1 MSSALP
7 TQIKHP
13 VNFGSDN
20 VSGAA
25 PEVLAAI
32 SAANA
37 GSALPYG
44 DDPWT
49 ERLQAKMM
57 VLFDHPRPV
66 TVLPV
71 ITGTAA
77 NALVLATMTPPWGAI
92 YCHVESHV
100 YLEECGAPEFFSGGA
115 KLVPLPGAH
124 GKLTPDVVAQALA
137 RSGAG
142 DVHRVQPAVLSITQP
157 TEAGT
162 IYSPGEIRAL
172 ADLAHSHGLK
182 VHMDGA
188 RLANAVARLSCDPAD
203 ITWRAG
209 VDGMSFGGTKNGAV
223 SAEAAIFF
231 DSSAVPAARYL
242 RKRAGHLFC
251 KMRYSSAQL
260 EALIT
265 DGLWIR
271 HAAHANRLASELADG
286 LARVPGV
293 RLVHPVQVNEVFLE
307 IPHPVIEA
315 LLAAGFYFY
324 PPDPSGV
331 VRLVTSF
338 DTRESDV
345 TSFVAVALRPTAPP
359 PV

>member
-1 MSSALP
+1 
-7 TQIKHP
+7 

-20 VSGAA
+20 ISGAA
-25 PEVLAAI
+25 LEVLAAI

-49 ERLQAKMM
+49 KRLQVKLT
-57 VLFDHPRPV
+57 VLFDHPDPV

-92 YCHVESHV
+92 YCHADAHV
-100 YLEECGAPEFFSGGA
+100 YLDECGAPEFFSGGA
-115 KLVPLPGAH
+115 KLVPLPGSH
-124 GKLTPDVVAQALA
+124 GKLTPDVVAYALA

-142 DVHRVQPAVLSITQP
+142 DVHSTQPAVLSITQP

-172 ADLAHSHGLK
+172 TDLAHSHGLR

-188 RLANAVARLSCDPAD
+188 RLANAVARLGCRPGD

-231 DSSAVPAARYL
+231 DSSDAPAARHL
-242 RKRAGHLFC
+242 CKRAGHLFS

-271 HAAHANRLASELADG
+271 HAAHANRLASQLAEG
-286 LARVPGV
+286 LMRVPGV
-293 RLVHPVQVNEVFLE
+293 RVVHPVEVNEVFVE
-307 IPHPVIEA
+307 IPRSVIEA
-315 LLAAGFYFY
+315 LLTAGFYFN
-324 PPDPSGV
+324 PPDPNGV

-338 DTRESDV
+338 DTREPDV
-345 TSFVAVALRPTAPP
+345 ASFVAVALRHAALV
-359 PV
+359 PVS